1 MSTTTINPDDLTEAI
16 KQELI
21 DLGRKRITPQR
32 AEQLAEL
39 ERKFC
44 YTCSSVKE
52 LGEFPKNKTAIDGYD
67 YRCSECN
74 RQATRAY
81 RDVYGEVEKQ
91 RARKRREQAKAARRF
106 EHRPCIYPVGS
117 KRCPRCDETK
127 NFTQFS
133 CNRSNKD
140 GLDSQCKSCSSEAG
154 KRYRARDGYAQRHNQ
169 KMTAYRLA
177 HPWSHRLYKG
187 YQRARDKGLPAE
199 KITRDQL
206 LQYWESIGIDPW
218 VSAYSG
224 QEIPQDQYSIDH
236 VEPLSNPESKGHV
249 LNNLVPCLLGE
260 NSSKRNRHFIDLLAK
275 IHD

>member
-16 KQELI
+16 KQELT
-21 DLGRKRITPQR
+21 DLGRTRITPQR

-39 ERKFC
+39 ELKFC

-52 LGEFPKNKTAIDGYD
+52 LREFPNNRTTKDGKD

-74 RQATRAY
+74 RLARTAYGAAY
-81 RDVYGEVEKQ
+81 RDQERQ
-91 RARKRREQAKAARRF
+91 RAKLRYEANKQPRLVDLPK
-106 EHRPCIYPVGS
+106 YD
-117 KRCPRCDETK
+117 KRCPGCNLTK
-127 NFTQFS
+127 DFTQFS
-133 CNRSNKD
+133 CNRSNRD
-140 GLDSQCKSCSSEAG
+140 GMESRCKACCSEAG
-154 KRYRARDGYAQRHNQ
+154 KTYRSKDGYNDRHNQ
-169 KMTAYRLA
+169 KMTAYRLTN
-177 HPWSHRLYKG
+177 PWTHRLYKG

-224 QEIPQDQYSIDH
+224 QAIPQDQYSIDH
-236 VEPLSNPESKGHV
+236 VEPLNNPESKGHV
-249 LNNLVPCLLGE
+249 LDNLVPCLLSE